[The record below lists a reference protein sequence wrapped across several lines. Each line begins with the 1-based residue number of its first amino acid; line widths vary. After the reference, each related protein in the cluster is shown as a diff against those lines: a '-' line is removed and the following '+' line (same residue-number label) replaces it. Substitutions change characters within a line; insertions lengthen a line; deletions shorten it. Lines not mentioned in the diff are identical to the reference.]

1 MSVSL
6 ITGYSEKV
14 SSSHLTM
21 RMERERVSEKE
32 WERKREMNTMP
43 GAEIDCLAGG
53 KEMKRKRKMEGR

>member
-21 RMERERVSEKE
+21 RMERVREKE
-32 WERKREMNTMP
+32 RERKREMIAMP

>member
-21 RMERERVSEKE
+21 RMERERESEGKRVGE
-32 WERKREMNTMP
+32 KKRDERYAR
-43 GAEIDCLAGG
+43 GG
-53 KEMKRKRKMEGR
+53 N

>member
-21 RMERERVSEKE
+21 RMEREGVR
-32 WERKREMNTMP
+32 ERGKREMNAMP

-53 KEMKRKRKMEGR
+53 KEMKGKRKMEGW

>member
-21 RMERERVSEKE
+21 RMERESEG
-32 WERKREMNTMP
+32 KRE
-43 GAEIDCLAGG
+43 GKKKRDERYARGG
-53 KEMKRKRKMEGR
+53 N